1 MERYLKLK
9 QGLEEINT
17 LNQDL
22 SSHYDDQQK
31 ITLKLEKHVVERE
44 KLFEEMPSKPDY
56 DKYKSTSLEV
66 DGKRG
71 FIDSLLSHKEVT
83 DNHDPSSDSW
93 TIAEILLL
101 LSGGLFLLVMLV
113 NFLVYGIPTMELV
126 ITDSLPDSDY
136 WTFGDL
142 LFYIITLLTI
152 IGYIVARR
160 SMTQVVKR
168 GVSLLELPGVAMI
181 WLGFIC
187 IWVGVTEG
195 TVSFL
200 FVGVIFGVV
209 ALLPGFGSF
218 YAVKV
223 SQRRKYEYLNLSRD
237 VRIYEEVTSKLDGLN
252 KAIERETKKLNEKL
266 EEIAKTDSR
275 VSDIWSSVESMVP
288 KSEMQPTNA

>member
-9 QGLEEINT
+9 EGLEEINT

-31 ITLKLEKHVVERE
+31 ITLKLEKHVAERE

-71 FIDSLLSHKEVT
+71 FIYSLLSHKEVT
-83 DNHDPSSDSW
+83 EDHDPSSDSW

-101 LSGGLFLLVMLV
+101 LSGGFFLIVMLGG
-113 NFLVYGIPTMELV
+113 FLFYGIPTMELV
-126 ITDSLPDSDY
+126 ITDSLSDSDY

-181 WLGFIC
+181 WCGFIC
-187 IWVGVTEG
+187 IWVGATD
-195 TVSFL
+195 VSYL
-200 FVGVIFGVV
+200 LVGVIFGVV

-266 EEIAKTDSR
+266 EEIAKTDSQI
-275 VSDIWSSVESMVP
+275 SNIWSSVESMVP

>member
-9 QGLEEINT
+9 EGLEEINT

-31 ITLKLEKHVVERE
+31 ITLKLEKHVAERE

-56 DKYKSTSLEV
+56 HKYKSTSLKV
-66 DGKRG
+66 DGKRS

-101 LSGGLFLLVMLV
+101 LSGGFFLIVMLGG
-113 NFLVYGIPTMELV
+113 FLFYGIPTMELV
-126 ITDSLPDSDY
+126 ITDSLSDSDY

-181 WLGFIC
+181 WCGFIC
-187 IWVGVTEG
+187 IWVGATD
-195 TVSFL
+195 VSYL
-200 FVGVIFGVV
+200 LVGVIFGVV

-266 EEIAKTDSR
+266 GEIAKTDSQI
-275 VSDIWSSVESMVP
+275 SNIWSSVESMVP